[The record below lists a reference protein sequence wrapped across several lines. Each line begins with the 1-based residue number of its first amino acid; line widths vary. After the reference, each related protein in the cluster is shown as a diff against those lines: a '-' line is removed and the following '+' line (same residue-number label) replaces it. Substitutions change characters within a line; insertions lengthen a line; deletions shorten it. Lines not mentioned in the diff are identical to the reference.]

1 MVNRASPLKE
11 TGKPIVNIVNGLSYR
26 FIQIGC
32 GTSFDLSRVR
42 AIWLKLFNLVPSPDR
57 KPASVWITQR
67 RPQCRDELGDWRD
80 EMAQMSDK
88 QIQRTRFRVGELQ
101 KRIAVLEATR
111 EDLERQ
117 IRKLSESVPEDSVEA
132 TEQREGYVA
141 YGSYAQS
148 VIARKSNLR
157 LSLDDIVSQTT
168 DIAVELRDELDA
180 LDSYERIRARRLA
193 QQAESRQLRAG

>member
-1 MVNRASPLKE
+1 
-11 TGKPIVNIVNGLSYR
+11 
-26 FIQIGC
+26 
-32 GTSFDLSRVR
+32 
-42 AIWLKLFNLVPSPDR
+42 
-57 KPASVWITQR
+57 
-67 RPQCRDELGDWRD
+67 
-80 EMAQMSDK
+80 MAQMSDK

-168 DIAVELRDELDA
+168 DIAVELRNELDA
-180 LDSYERIRARRLA
+180 LDSYERIRARRVA
-193 QQAESRQLRAG
+193 QQADIRQLRAG

>member
-1 MVNRASPLKE
+1 
-11 TGKPIVNIVNGLSYR
+11 
-26 FIQIGC
+26 
-32 GTSFDLSRVR
+32 
-42 AIWLKLFNLVPSPDR
+42 
-57 KPASVWITQR
+57 
-67 RPQCRDELGDWRD
+67 
-80 EMAQMSDK
+80 MAQMSDK

-117 IRKLSESVPEDSVEA
+117 IRKLSESVPEDSVDA

-168 DIAVELRDELDA
+168 DIAVELRNELDA